1 MRIYDLW
8 IQYKKN
14 LQIHLRKISNLKTF
28 YIKVFGFIF
37 PSIIPPGQPPPLY
50 IIAPRKIWSPDSCLV
65 DDCPRLIAPRQLP
78 RRQFPL
84 TISPCKLPPRKIV
97 FRMICHLHNAP
108 PLHKLPA
115 RKIAPRKNYT
125 QDYFPQES
133 EWELVF

>member
-108 PLHKLPA
+108 PYINCPPGKLPQG
-115 RKIAPRKNYT
+115 KITLKIIFPKN
-125 QDYFPQES
+125 QNEN
-133 EWELVF
+133 